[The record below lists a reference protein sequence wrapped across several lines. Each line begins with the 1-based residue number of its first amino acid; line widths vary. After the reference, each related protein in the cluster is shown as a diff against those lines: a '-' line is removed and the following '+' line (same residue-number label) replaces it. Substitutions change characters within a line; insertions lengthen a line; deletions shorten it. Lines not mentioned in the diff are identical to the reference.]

1 MTRHGA
7 ATDRK
12 AREFRG
18 SSRALLLFVLVSTL
32 SIANASNA
40 RAASGDLDPSSVS
53 LCFGRPA
60 TIIGT
65 RGADRIVGT
74 PKHDVI
80 VGLDGNDRIKGGGGN
95 DLICGGL
102 GRDSIME
109 DDGASKLSGGPD
121 RDFIGS
127 AGGNDLIRGGSGK
140 DRVGSGEGDDVVFG
154 GSENDQIRSFGGD
167 DTLRGGA
174 GRDYI
179 QDGDDTFD
187 YQYPGS
193 NLLVGGP
200 GNDGLD
206 VMNESGLNVLLGGRG
221 NDVLDGSHATD
232 VLRGGSGGDHLAG
245 GGDSD
250 VLIGGL
256 GLDFVDYS
264 TNFTDVGPRS
274 VNVNLSTGRARGE
287 GHDYLIDIEGA
298 IGTEGDDVLIG
309 DDDDNVFFG
318 MRGNDAF
325 DGNGGRDR
333 VSFLYES
340 GVAVT
345 LDLTAGTASGES
357 SATLTDIEDVE
368 GTGGA
373 DTLLG
378 DDGPNH
384 LIGLGG
390 DDVISGRGGD
400 DVLDGSSGNDTGDG
414 GPQAAGDECISI
426 ENPTSCEITG

>member
-1 MTRHGA
+1 M
-7 ATDRK
+7 
-12 AREFRG
+12 
-18 SSRALLLFVLVSTL
+18 
-32 SIANASNA
+32 I
-40 RAASGDLDPSSVS
+40 
-53 LCFGRPA
+53 
-60 TIIGT
+60 
-65 RGADRIVGT
+65 
-74 PKHDVI
+74 
-80 VGLDGNDRIKGGGGN
+80 
-95 DLICGGL
+95 
-102 GRDSIME
+102 
-109 DDGASKLSGGPD
+109 
-121 RDFIGS
+121 
-127 AGGNDLIRGGSGK
+127 
-140 DRVGSGEGDDVVFG
+140 G
-154 GSENDQIRSFGGD
+154 GSENDLIRSFGGD
-167 DTLRGGA
+167 DTLRGGP

-179 QDGDDTFD
+179 RDGDDTFGH
-187 YQYPGS
+187 QYSGS
-193 NLLVGGP
+193 NVLVGGP

-206 VMNESGLNVLLGGRG
+206 VMNESGLNVLLGGGG
-221 NDVLDGSHATD
+221 NDVLDGSHAAD

-245 GGDSD
+245 GGDAD

-264 TNFTDVGPRS
+264 TNFTDAGPRS

-318 MRGNDAF
+318 MRGDDAF
-325 DGNGGRDR
+325 DGNGGRDM

-340 GVAVT
+340 GVGVT
-345 LDLTAGTASGES
+345 LDLTAGIASGES
-357 SATLTDIEDVE
+357 SAMLTNIEDVE